1 MCEYCAFVSTNK
13 KYWLNHM
20 KSDHLDVFNQL
31 VKDQRLTI
39 KVLNTALANVSSD
52 DDDSTMKSTFS
63 PPNTIETT
71 TPGTLTYH
79 VTDEFQS
86 HSVSS

>member
-1 MCEYCAFVSTNK
+1 
-13 KYWLNHM
+13 M

-63 PPNTIETT
+63 PPNTIEKQ
-71 TPGTLTYH
+71 H
-79 VTDEFQS
+79 QVR
-86 HSVSS
+86 